1 MCCKIED
8 QRGRKQ
14 LVSLYNCEIG
24 LKDNDLCRI
33 IPFSNFEGMKSTLA
47 LSILHFNFLTHT
59 IVAAII
65 FIINKEES

>member
-24 LKDNDLCRI
+24 LKDNDLCII
-33 IPFSNFEGMKSTLA
+33 IPFSNFEGKKSTLA
-47 LSILHFNFLTHT
+47 LSILHFNF
-59 IVAAII
+59 
-65 FIINKEES
+65 